1 MKFRFLTL
9 GALCLLTLPVVP
21 TLPANAAPGQTLFD
35 DFSYTSSSDA
45 RLRQRGW
52 DVRSGGGGPGV
63 GSWDAGLIT
72 FSGGIMQLGA
82 STNGT
87 PGGTR
92 QSQINTQRKFKDGTY
107 ASRVLFSDAPT
118 SGPDGDHLVQTF
130 YTITPLRFDYDPDY
144 GEQDYECL
152 PNGGWGEPRD
162 TMFLTSWETYR
173 PDPWDA
179 VNVSTASRRSFAG
192 WHDLTLQV
200 MGGHMRYFIDGALIA
215 DHSGIYYPE
224 TPQLIN
230 FNQWFIDFAGLSS
243 SAPRQYRQQ
252 VDYVLFA
259 RDEALS
265 QAQVNAR
272 LAAFRSAGTVF
283 TDNVTS
289 P

>member
-1 MKFRFLTL
+1 MKLRSLAL
-9 GALCLLTLPVVP
+9 GTLCLLTLPAI
-21 TLPANAAPGQTLFD
+21 PAQAAPGQTLFD

-52 DVRSGGGGPGV
+52 EVRSGGGGPGV
-63 GSWDAGLIT
+63 GTSWDPALVT
-72 FSGGIMQLGA
+72 FSGSIMSLGVT
-82 STNGT
+82 TNGT

-107 ASRVLFSDAPT
+107 ASRVLFSDAPV
-118 SGPDGDHLVQTF
+118 SGPDGDHVVQTF
-130 YTITPLRFDYDPDY
+130 YTITPLRYDYDPDY
-144 GEQDYECL
+144 GEQDYEYL
-152 PNGGWGEPRD
+152 PNGGWGEPGN

-179 VNVSTASRRSFAG
+179 VSTSTASRRSFAG

-200 MGGHMRYFIDGALIA
+200 MNGHMRYYIDGTLIA

-230 FNQWFIDFAGLSS
+230 FNHWLIDFGGLSS
-243 SAPRQYRQQ
+243 SATRQYRQQ
-252 VDYVLFA
+252 VDYVYFA
-259 RDEALS
+259 RDEALTP
-265 QAQVNAR
+265 AQVNSRIAG
-272 LAAFRSAGTVF
+272 LRSAGTTF
-283 TDNVTS
+283 TDNVTW